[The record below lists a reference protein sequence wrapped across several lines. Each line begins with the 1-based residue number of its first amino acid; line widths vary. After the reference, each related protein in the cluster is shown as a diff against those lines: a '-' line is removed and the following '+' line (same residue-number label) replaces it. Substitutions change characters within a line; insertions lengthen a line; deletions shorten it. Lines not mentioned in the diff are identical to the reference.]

1 MRDAAIFGAL
11 SFVAVLALAAA
22 FGPLRPIE
30 TTPSPAIAN
39 PRITCGMPDPECQ
52 KLATEFM
59 ARARFANPGRVVA
72 SMLVISFSEF
82 TACFTDGSCYGEAS
96 GVGKPE
102 PVPNAPDAP
111 DAPEQGP

>member
-22 FGPLRPIE
+22 FRPPGPVE
-30 TTPSPAIAN
+30 TTPSPAIAG
-39 PRITCGMPDPECQ
+39 PLITCGVPDPECR
-52 KLATEFM
+52 KLAGTFSAG
-59 ARARFANPGRVVA
+59 ARAANPGRVVA
-72 SMLVISFSEF
+72 SVVVISFSEF

-102 PVPNAPDAP
+102 PVPGPP
-111 DAPEQGP
+111 DAPEPVP